1 MTATLSTR
9 GNSAG
14 SAAAPPAQ
22 ERDAFFDNVKFLTIV
37 LVVVG
42 HTWAQLDGGRVT
54 DAAYLIV
61 YGFHMPL
68 FVFISGYF
76 SRGYTRSTD
85 KFRGL
90 IPTVIA
96 PYVIFTLLY
105 RGELH
110 LMKGDFPVA
119 DWLAPQ
125 FVTWFLFAMIGWRLS
140 APLWQH
146 LRYPVTTA
154 VAVAVVMGGWG
165 MTSDQTMSRMIGLLP
180 FFVLGLTIDPE
191 RVNGLRR
198 RFKWWMGAPV
208 LLGALAVFSV
218 WVIGSIDDTVSKL
231 LYWNANYREMKL
243 SFLEG
248 TAGRLAAMA
257 LAIALGAAFLAL
269 TPQRRTWFTA
279 MGTRTMYVFLLHG
292 LVIKVFDYTKLI
304 DTPFL
309 QTPPGVVL
317 TTLAAIAL
325 AVALAT
331 EPVRRA
337 TRRLVEPPIGRL
349 LATPAAGR

>member
-1 MTATLSTR
+1 MTDTLTARQTPATPVQ
-9 GNSAG
+9 G
-14 SAAAPPAQ
+14 
-22 ERDAFFDNVKFLTIV
+22 RDAFFDNVKFLTIV

-42 HTWAQLDGGRVT
+42 HTWAQLDVSKVETTG
-54 DAAYLIV
+54 YLIV

-76 SRGYTRSTD
+76 SRGYARSAD

-105 RGELH
+105 RGELY
-110 LMKGDFPVA
+110 LMNGHFSVA

-125 FVTWFLFAMIGWRLS
+125 FVTWFLAALVGWRLS
-140 APLWQH
+140 APIWRH

-154 VAVAVVMGGWG
+154 VAIAVITSGWD
-165 MTSDQTMSRMIGLLP
+165 MTADGTVSRMFGLLP
-180 FFVLGLTIDPE
+180 FFVLGLTVDPE
-191 RVNGLRR
+191 RVNGLRDR
-198 RFKWWMGAPV
+198 TRWWMGVPV
-208 LLGALAVFSV
+208 LLGASV
-218 WVIGSIDDTVSKL
+218 ACYVLVVGSIDDTVGAL
-231 LYWNANYREMKL
+231 LRWDGNYAQLKL
-243 SFLEG
+243 SFVEG
-248 TAGRLAAMA
+248 AAGRLAAVA
-257 LAIALGAAFLAL
+257 LAIVLGGAFLAL
-269 TPQRRTWFTA
+269 TPRRRTWFTA

-304 DTPFL
+304 DKPVI
-309 QTPPGVVL
+309 QSAPGVVL
-317 TTLAAIAL
+317 VTLAAVAL

-337 TRRLVEPPIGRL
+337 TRSLVEPRVDRL
-349 LATPAAGR
+349 LARPSATPSN